1 MGRTEVLLMSGTKI
15 LISENER
22 LRAQNERLKK
32 ELYLCKNELCL
43 VCGNYKEAHLGAC
56 DDCHWYCLRE
66 DAI

>member
-1 MGRTEVLLMSGTKI
+1 MGGTQI

-22 LRAQNERLKK
+22 LRTQNERLKK